1 MVSGAVVVASLAAV
15 FPECSQV
22 LLSSGRAWGLRE
34 LTPHQRDDSCPEV
47 QEGRQGLLEG
57 KKVPS
62 WAWEARVMG
71 TGREKQ
77 NEARQCH

>member
-1 MVSGAVVVASLAAV
+1 MVSGAVVVASLASV